1 MTNEEAQ
8 RAYAEAMMRAQAEQ
22 RAQQAIM
29 AKMQQQAAERQVLL
43 DAAPRQK
50 YAIIAAVDMNGGFG
64 KDGKIPWD
72 YPEDFRW
79 FQSQTKGHI
88 CVMGKTTYEEINEKM
103 GESGIESVLP
113 SRKCFVV
120 SSTLKQEDVKN
131 ATVIESIYDVD
142 KHLVDDD
149 IEKTVFY
156 IGGEKVFEQA
166 ISRADR
172 VILTAINKTFE
183 CDRFFPTPAL
193 DKLFRVNKVYK
204 SEHTNDLR
212 FIDFVRR

>member
-8 RAYAEAMMRAQAEQ
+8 RAYTEAMMRAHAEQ
-22 RAQQAIM
+22 MAQQAIIT
-29 AKMQQQAAERQVLL
+29 KMQHQAAERQALL

-50 YAIIAAVDMNGGFG
+50 YAIIAAIDVDGGFG

-79 FQSQTKGHI
+79 FQSQTKDNI
-88 CVMGKTTYEEINEKM
+88 CVMGKTTYEEINKKM
-103 GESGIESVLP
+103 GEKGAESVLP
-113 SRKCFVV
+113 SRKCFVI

-142 KHLVDDD
+142 KYLADDD

-156 IGGEKVFEQA
+156 IGGEQVFNQA

-172 VILTAINKTFE
+172 VILTTINQRFE
-183 CDRFFPTPAL
+183 CDRFFPTAVL
-193 DKLFRVNKVYK
+193 DKLFRVNKVFK

-212 FIDFVRR
+212 FVDFVRK